1 MIFLQQKNYF
11 KEHFYEKD
19 NSTLS
24 LSLASS
30 LLNAEDNGFFVSA
43 GYQIGE
49 AVQMVKNTG
58 ELKNLNEKY
67 EQLSQYLN
75 QVASLRQSIQNANN
89 IELVNSSLNYLKS
102 FTNNNYNSTTQ
113 SPIFNAVQ
121 AVITSVLGF
130 WSLYAGNY
138 FTFFVGNKNT
148 QQPSVQGN
156 PPFKTIIDNC
166 SGIENCAMDQT
177 TYDEMKKLAESLQAA
192 QQNATTKGNNLCALS
207 GCAATDSASNSSNT
221 PSSTVSSALE
231 TAQKLMDLIAN
242 TKTAMMWKN
251 IVISGVSNESG
262 AINSTGYP
270 TQYAV
275 FNNIKAMIPILQ
287 QAVTLSQNNHTL
299 SASLQAQATGSQTNP
314 KFAKDIYAFAQDQKQ
329 IISYASSIFNLFNSI
344 PKDQYRYLE
353 KAYLKIPNAGSTPTN
368 PYRQEVNLNQEIQTI
383 QNNVSYYGN
392 RVDAALSVAKDVYN
406 LKSNQ
411 TEIVTTYN
419 DAKTLSE
426 EISKLPHNQVN
437 TKDIVTL
444 PYDKNAPAAGQYN
457 YQINPE
463 QQSNLNQALAA
474 MSNNPFK
481 KVGMISSQNNNGA
494 LNGLGVQVG
503 YKQFFGKKKAFG
515 LRYYGFFDYNHG
527 YIKSSF
533 FNSSSDIW
541 TYGGGSDLLYN
552 FLNDKATKKN
562 NKLSVGLFGGIQL
575 AGTTWLNS
583 QYVNLTAFNNPYSA
597 KVNTSNFQFLFNL
610 GLRMNLA
617 TAKKKDSEHSAQ
629 HGMELGVKIPTI
641 NTNYYSFLGTQ
652 LQYRR
657 LYSVYLNYV
666 FAY

>member
-1 MIFLQQKNYF
+1 MKKTIL
-11 KEHFYEKD
+11 
-19 NSTLS
+19 LS

-30 LLNAEDNGFFVSA
+30 LLRAEDNGFFVSA

-49 AVQMVKNTG
+49 AVQTVKNTG
-58 ELKNLNEKY
+58 ELKNLNDKY
-67 EQLSQYLN
+67 EQLNQYLN
-75 QVASLRQSIQNANN
+75 QVASLKQSIQNANN
-89 IELVNSSLNYLKS
+89 ISLVNSSLNDLKS
-102 FTNNNYNSTTQ
+102 FTENNYNSTTQ

-138 FTFFVGNKNT
+138 LTFFVGNKNT
-148 QQPSVQGN
+148 QANVQGN
-156 PPFKTIIDNC
+156 PPFGTVIKNC
-166 SGIENCAMDQT
+166 SGLENCAMDQT
-177 TYDEMKKLAESLQAA
+177 TYDKMKDLAEKLQAA
-192 QQNATTKGNNLCALS
+192 QTNSATKANNLCALS
-207 GCAATDSASNSSNT
+207 GCATTQGQNPN
-221 PSSTVSSALE
+221 STVSNALNL
-231 TAQKLMDLIAN
+231 AQQLMDLIAS
-242 TKTAMMWKN
+242 TKTAMMWNN
-251 IVISGVSNESG
+251 IVISGVSNVSG
-262 AINSTGYP
+262 AIKSTGYP

-287 QAVTLSQNNHTL
+287 QAVTLSQSNNSL
-299 SASLQAQATGSQTNP
+299 SSKLQAQATGSQTNP
-314 KFAKDIYAFAQDQKQ
+314 EFAKDIYNLAQNQKQ
-329 IISYASSIFNLFNSI
+329 VISYAKDIFNLFNSI
-344 PKDQYRYLE
+344 PKDQYKYLE
-353 KAYLKIPNAGSTPTN
+353 KAYLKIPNLGQTPTN
-368 PYRQEVNLNQEIQTI
+368 PYRQEVNLNKEIQTI

-392 RVDAALSVAKDVYN
+392 RLDSALSVAKDVYN

-411 TEIVTTYN
+411 TQIVAAYN
-419 DAKTLSE
+419 GAKNLSQE
-426 EISKLPHNQVN
+426 LSQLPYNQVN

-457 YQINPE
+457 YQINQE
-463 QQSNLNQALAA
+463 QASNLSQALAA

-481 KVGMISSQNNNGA
+481 KVGMISSQSNNGA

-503 YKQFFGKKKAFG
+503 YKQFFGESKRWG

-541 TYGGGSDLLYN
+541 TYGGGSDLLVN
-552 FLNDKATKKN
+552 FINDSVTRKN

-583 QYVNLTAFNNPYSA
+583 QYVNLTALNNPYSA

-610 GLRMNLA
+610 GLRTNLA
-617 TAKKKDSEHSAQ
+617 TAKKEDSEHSAQ
-629 HGMELGVKIPTI
+629 HGIELGIKIPTI
-641 NTNYYSFLGTQ
+641 NTNYYSFLGAK
-652 LQYRR
+652 LEYRR

>member
-1 MIFLQQKNYF
+1 M
-11 KEHFYEKD
+11 
-19 NSTLS
+19 
-24 LSLASS
+24 
-30 LLNAEDNGFFVSA
+30 SA

-58 ELKNLNEKY
+58 ELKNLNDKY
-67 EQLSQYLN
+67 EQLNQYLN
-75 QVASLRQSIQNANN
+75 QVASLKQSIQNANN

-138 FTFFVGNKNT
+138 LTFFVGNKDT
-148 QQPSVQGN
+148 KQAASVQGN
-156 PPFKTIIDNC
+156 PPFKTVTENC
-166 SGIENCAMDQT
+166 SGIENCAMEQT
-177 TYDEMKKLAESLQAA
+177 TYDKMKSLAESLQAA
-192 QQNATTKGNNLCALS
+192 QQNSTTKANNLCALS
-207 GCAATDSASNSSNT
+207 GCATTQGQT
-221 PSSTVSSALE
+221 PSSTVSNALNL
-231 TAQKLMDLIAN
+231 AQQLMDLIAN
-242 TKTAMMWKN
+242 TRTAMMWKN
-251 IVISGVSNESG
+251 IVISGVSNVSG
-262 AINSTGYP
+262 AITSTNYP
-270 TQYAV
+270 THYAV

-287 QAVTLSQNNHTL
+287 QAVTLSQSNHTL
-299 SASLQAQATGSQTNP
+299 SSHLQAQATGTQTNP
-314 KFAKDIYAFAQDQKQ
+314 NFAKDIYNLAQNQKQ
-329 IISYASSIFNLFNSI
+329 IISYAQNIFNLFNSI
-344 PKDQYRYLE
+344 PADQYKYLE
-353 KAYLKIPNAGSTPTN
+353 KAYLKIPNAGQTPTN
-368 PYRQEVNLNQEIQTI
+368 PYRQVVNLNQEIQTI
-383 QNNVSYYGN
+383 KNNVSYYGN
-392 RVDAALSVAKDVYN
+392 RLDSALSVAKDVYN

-411 TEIVTTYN
+411 TEIVATYSN
-419 DAKTLSE
+419 AKNLSQ
-426 EISKLPHNQVN
+426 EISQLPYNQVN

-444 PYDKNAPAAGQYN
+444 AYDKNAPAAGQYN
-457 YQINPE
+457 YQINQE
-463 QQSNLNQALAA
+463 QASNLSQALAA

-481 KVGMISSQNNNGA
+481 NIGMISSQNNNGA

-503 YKQFFGKKKAFG
+503 YKQFFGESKRWG

-541 TYGGGSDLLYN
+541 TYGGGSDLLVN
-552 FLNDKATKKN
+552 FINDSVTRKN

-583 QYVNLTAFNNPYSA
+583 QYVNLTALNNPYSA
-597 KVNTSNFQFLFNL
+597 KVNASNFQFLFNL
-610 GLRMNLA
+610 GLRTNLA
-617 TAKKKDSEHSAQ
+617 TAKKEDSEHSAQ
-629 HGMELGVKIPTI
+629 HGIELGIKIPTI
-641 NTNYYSFLGTQ
+641 NTNYYSFLGAQ

>member
-1 MIFLQQKNYF
+1 MKKRFLL
-11 KEHFYEKD
+11 
-19 NSTLS
+19 SLS
-24 LSLASS
+24 LSLAVSS
-30 LLNAEDNGFFVSA
+30 LHAEDNGFFVGV

-58 ELKNLNEKY
+58 ELKNLNDKY

-75 QVASLRQSIQNANN
+75 QVASLKQSIQNANN
-89 IELVNSSLNYLKS
+89 IELVNSSLNDLKS

-138 FTFFVGNKNT
+138 LTFFVGNKDSKR
-148 QQPSVQGN
+148 PASVQGN
-156 PPFKTIIDNC
+156 PPFQTIINNC
-166 SGIENCAMDQT
+166 SGIENCVMNQT
-177 TYDEMKKLAESLQAA
+177 TYGEMKKLAESLQAA

-207 GCAATDSASNSSNT
+207 GCATTEGSNSPN
-221 PSSTVSSALE
+221 STVSSALE
-231 TAQKLMDLIAN
+231 AAQKLMDLIAS

-251 IVISGVSNESG
+251 IVINGVSNASG
-262 AINSTGYP
+262 AITSTNYP

-287 QAVTLSQNNHTL
+287 QAVTLSQSNHTL
-299 SASLQAQATGSQTNP
+299 STQLQAQATGTQTNP
-314 KFAKDIYAFAQDQKQ
+314 NFAKDIYTFAQNQKQ
-329 IISYASSIFNLFNSI
+329 VISYAQDIFNLFSSI
-344 PKDQYRYLE
+344 PAEQYKYLE

-383 QNNVSYYGN
+383 KNNVSYYGN

-406 LKSNQ
+406 LKSNEA
-411 TEIVTTYN
+411 EIVSAYSN
-419 DAKTLSE
+419 AKNLSQ
-426 EISKLPHNQVN
+426 EISQFPHNKVN

-463 QQSNLNQALAA
+463 QQSQLNQALAA

-494 LNGLGVQVG
+494 MNGLGVQVG
-503 YKQFFGKKKAFG
+503 YKQFFGESKRWG

-541 TYGGGSDLLYN
+541 TYGGGSDLLFN
-552 FLNDKATKKN
+552 FLNDKATKNN

-629 HGMELGVKIPTI
+629 HGVELGVKIPTI
-641 NTNYYSFLGTQ
+641 NTNYYSFLGTK
-652 LQYRR
+652 LEYRR

>member
-1 MIFLQQKNYF
+1 MKKRFLL
-11 KEHFYEKD
+11 
-19 NSTLS
+19 SLS
-24 LSLASS
+24 LSLAASS
-30 LLNAEDNGFFVSA
+30 LHAEDNGFFVGA

-58 ELKNLNEKY
+58 ELKNLNDKY

-75 QVASLRQSIQNANN
+75 QVASLKQSIQNANN
-89 IELVNSSLNYLKS
+89 IELVNSSLNDLKS

-138 FTFFVGNKNT
+138 LTFFVGSGNRASN
-148 QQPSVQGN
+148 VQGN
-156 PPFKTIIDNC
+156 PPFQTIRENC
-166 SGIENCAMDQT
+166 SGIENCAMNET
-177 TYDEMKKLAESLQAA
+177 TYNEMKKLAESLQAA

-207 GCAATDSASNSSNT
+207 GCAATQGQT
-221 PSSTVSSALE
+221 PNSTVSSALE

-251 IVISGVSNESG
+251 IVISGVSNAPG
-262 AINSTGYP
+262 AITSTNYP

-287 QAVTLSQNNHTL
+287 QAVTLSQSNHTL

-314 KFAKDIYAFAQDQKQ
+314 EFAKDIYNLALNQKQ
-329 IISYASSIFNLFNSI
+329 VISYAKDIFNLFDSI

-353 KAYLKIPNAGSTPTN
+353 KAYLKIANAGSTPTN
-368 PYRQEVNLNQEIQTI
+368 PYRQEVNLNQEVQTI
-383 QNNVSYYGN
+383 KNNVSYYGN
-392 RVDAALSVAKDVYN
+392 RIDSALSVARDVYN

-411 TEIVTTYN
+411 AEIVSTYSN
-419 DAKTLSE
+419 AKNLSE
-426 EISKLPHNQVN
+426 EISKLPYNQVN
-437 TKDIVTL
+437 TKDIITL

-463 QQSNLNQALAA
+463 QQSNLSQALAA

-481 KVGMISSQNNNGA
+481 NIGMISSQNNNGA

-503 YKQFFGKKKAFG
+503 YKQFFGESKRWG

-541 TYGGGSDLLYN
+541 TYGGGSDLLVN
-552 FLNDKATKKN
+552 IINDSITRKN

-610 GLRMNLA
+610 GLRTNLA
-617 TAKKKDSEHSAQ
+617 TARKKDSEHSAQ
-629 HGMELGVKIPTI
+629 HGLELGIKIPTI
-641 NTNYYSFLGTQ
+641 NTNYYSFLGAK
-652 LQYRR
+652 LEYRR

>member
-1 MIFLQQKNYF
+1 MKKRFL
-11 KEHFYEKD
+11 
-19 NSTLS
+19 LS
-24 LSLASS
+24 LSVAAS
-30 LLNAEDNGFFVSA
+30 LLCAEDNGFFMSA

-49 AVQMVKNTG
+49 AVQTVKNTG
-58 ELKNLNEKY
+58 ELKNLNDKY
-67 EQLSQYLN
+67 EQLNQYLN
-75 QVASLRQSIQNANN
+75 QVASLKQSIQNANN
-89 IELVNSSLNYLKS
+89 ISLVNSSLNDLKS
-102 FTNNNYNSTTQ
+102 FTENNYNSTTQ

-138 FTFFVGNKNT
+138 FTFFVGNKDTRKRAN
-148 QQPSVQGN
+148 VQGN
-156 PPFKTIIDNC
+156 PPFQTVIKNC

-177 TYDEMKKLAESLQAA
+177 TYDTMKKLAEDLQAA
-192 QQNATTKGNNLCALS
+192 QQNSTTKANNLCALS
-207 GCAATDSASNSSNT
+207 GCATTNGQ
-221 PSSTVSSALE
+221 PSSTVSNALNL
-231 TAQKLMDLIAN
+231 AQQLMDLIAN

-251 IVISGVSNESG
+251 IVISGVSNV
-262 AINSTGYP
+262 TGGITTTNHP
-270 TQYAV
+270 THYAV

-287 QAVTLSQNNHTL
+287 QAVTLSQSNNTL
-299 SASLQAQATGSQTNP
+299 SSKLQAQATGSQTNP
-314 KFAKDIYAFAQDQKQ
+314 EFAKDIYNLALNQKQ
-329 IISYASSIFNLFNSI
+329 VISYAKDIFNLFNSI
-344 PKDQYRYLE
+344 PKEQYKYLE
-353 KAYLKIPNAGSTPTN
+353 KAYLKIPNLGQTPTN
-368 PYRQEVNLNQEIQTI
+368 PYRQEVNLNKEIQTI

-392 RVDAALSVAKDVYN
+392 RLDSALSVAKDVYN

-411 TEIVTTYN
+411 TQIVAAYN
-419 DAKTLSE
+419 GAKNLSQE
-426 EISKLPHNQVN
+426 LSQLPYNQVN

-457 YQINPE
+457 YQINQE
-463 QQSNLNQALAA
+463 QASNLSQALAA

-481 KVGMISSQNNNGA
+481 KIGMISSQSNNGA

-503 YKQFFGKKKAFG
+503 YKQFFGESKRWG

-541 TYGGGSDLLYN
+541 TYGGGSDLLVN
-552 FLNDKATKKN
+552 FINDSVTRKN

-583 QYVNLTAFNNPYSA
+583 QYVNLTALNNPYSA

-610 GLRMNLA
+610 GLRTNLA
-617 TAKKKDSEHSAQ
+617 TAKKEDSEHSAQ
-629 HGMELGVKIPTI
+629 HGIELGIKIPTI
-641 NTNYYSFLGTQ
+641 NTNYYSFLGAK
-652 LQYRR
+652 LEYRR

>member
-1 MIFLQQKNYF
+1 
-11 KEHFYEKD
+11 
-19 NSTLS
+19 
-24 LSLASS
+24 
-30 LLNAEDNGFFVSA
+30 
-43 GYQIGE
+43 
-49 AVQMVKNTG
+49 MVKNTG

-67 EQLSQYLN
+67 EQLNQYLN
-75 QVASLRQSIQNANN
+75 QVASLKQSIQNANN

-138 FTFFVGNKNT
+138 FTFFVGNKDT
-148 QQPSVQGN
+148 KQPADVYGN
-156 PPFKTIIDNC
+156 PPFKTVIENC
-166 SGIENCAMDQT
+166 SGIENCAMNET
-177 TYDEMKKLAESLQAA
+177 TYNEMKKLAESLQAA
-192 QQNATTKGNNLCALS
+192 QTNSATKANNLCTLS
-207 GCAATDSASNSSNT
+207 GCATTNSASNSSNT
-221 PSSTVSSALE
+221 PNSTVSSALE
-231 TAQKLMDLIAN
+231 TAQKLMDLIAE

-251 IVISGVSNESG
+251 IVISGVSNASG

-287 QAVTLSQNNHTL
+287 QAVTLSQSNHTL

-314 KFAKDIYAFAQDQKQ
+314 KFAKDIYAFAQNQKQ
-329 IISYASSIFNLFNSI
+329 VISYAQDIFNLFDSI

-353 KAYLKIPNAGSTPTN
+353 KAYLKIANAGSTPTN
-368 PYRQEVNLNQEIQTI
+368 PYRQEVNLNKEVQTI

-481 KVGMISSQNNNGA
+481 NIGMISSQNNNGA
-494 LNGLGVQVG
+494 MNGLGVQVG

-515 LRYYGFFDYNHG
+515 LRYYGFFDYNHA

-533 FNSSSDIW
+533 FNSSSDVW

-583 QYVNLTAFNNPYSA
+583 QYMNLTAFNNPYSA
-597 KVNTSNFQFLFNL
+597 KVNASNFQFLFNL
-610 GLRMNLA
+610 GLRTNLA
-617 TAKKKDSEHSAQ
+617 MKKKKDSEHSAQ

>member
-1 MIFLQQKNYF
+1 MKKRFL
-11 KEHFYEKD
+11 
-19 NSTLS
+19 LS
-24 LSLASS
+24 LSLAVSS
-30 LLNAEDNGFFVSA
+30 LHAEDNGFFVSA

-58 ELKNLNEKY
+58 ELKNLNDKY
-67 EQLSQYLN
+67 EQLNQYLN
-75 QVASLRQSIQNANN
+75 QVASLKQSIQNANN
-89 IELVNSSLNYLKS
+89 ISLVNSSLNDLKS
-102 FTNNNYNSTTQ
+102 FTENNYNSTTQ

-148 QQPSVQGN
+148 EQAANVNGN
-156 PPFKTIIDNC
+156 PPFSTITKNC
-166 SGIENCAMDQT
+166 TGIENCAMEQT
-177 TYDEMKKLAESLQAA
+177 TYEKMKKLAEGLQAA
-192 QQNATTKGNNLCALS
+192 QTNSATKANNLCALS
-207 GCAATDSASNSSNT
+207 GCATTQGQT
-221 PSSTVSSALE
+221 PSSTVSNALNL
-231 TAQKLMDLIAN
+231 AQQLMDLIAS
-242 TKTAMMWKN
+242 TKTAMMWNN
-251 IVISGVSNESG
+251 IVISGVSNVTG
-262 AINSTGYP
+262 GGITSTGYP

-287 QAVTLSQNNHTL
+287 QAVTLSQSNNSL
-299 SASLQAQATGSQTNP
+299 SSKLQAQATGSQTNP
-314 KFAKDIYAFAQDQKQ
+314 EFAKDIYNLALNQKQ
-329 IISYASSIFNLFNSI
+329 VISYAKDIFNLFNSI
-344 PKDQYRYLE
+344 PADQYKYLE
-353 KAYLKIPNAGSTPTN
+353 KAYLKIPNLGQTPTN
-368 PYRQEVNLNQEIQTI
+368 PYRQVVNLNKEVQTI
-383 QNNVSYYGN
+383 QSNVSYYGN
-392 RVDAALSVAKDVYN
+392 RLDSALSVAKDVYN

-411 TEIVTTYN
+411 KEIVVAYSG
-419 DAKTLSE
+419 AKNLSQ
-426 EISKLPHNQVN
+426 EISQLPYNQVN

-444 PYDKNAPAAGQYN
+444 SYDKSAPAAGQYN
-457 YQINPE
+457 YQINQE
-463 QQSNLNQALAA
+463 QASNLSQALAA

-481 KVGMISSQNNNGA
+481 NIGMISSQNNNGA

-503 YKQFFGKKKAFG
+503 YKQFFGESKRWG

-541 TYGGGSDLLYN
+541 TYGGGSDLLVN
-552 FLNDKATKKN
+552 FINDSVTRKN

-583 QYVNLTAFNNPYSA
+583 QYVNLTALNNPYSA

-610 GLRMNLA
+610 GLRTNLA
-617 TAKKKDSEHSAQ
+617 TAKKEDSEHSAQ
-629 HGMELGVKIPTI
+629 HGIELGIKIPTI
-641 NTNYYSFLGTQ
+641 NTNYYSFLGAK
-652 LQYRR
+652 LEYRR

>member
-1 MIFLQQKNYF
+1 MKKRFLLL
-11 KEHFYEKD
+11 
-19 NSTLS
+19 NSLV
-24 LSLASS
+24 AS
-30 LLNAEDNGFFVSA
+30 LLCAEDNGFFVSA

-58 ELKNLNEKY
+58 ELKNLNDKY
-67 EQLSQYLN
+67 EQLNQYLN
-75 QVASLRQSIQNANN
+75 QVASLKQSIQNANN
-89 IELVNSSLNYLKS
+89 IELVNSSLNDLKS

-138 FTFFVGNKNT
+138 LTFFVVNKDTRQSAN
-148 QQPSVQGN
+148 VQGN
-156 PPFKTIIDNC
+156 PPFSTIIKNC

-177 TYDEMKKLAESLQAA
+177 TYDKMKELAEKLQAA
-192 QQNATTKGNNLCALS
+192 QQNSATKANNLCALS
-207 GCAATDSASNSSNT
+207 GCATTQGQT
-221 PSSTVSSALE
+221 PSSTVSNALNL
-231 TAQKLMDLIAN
+231 AQQLMDLIAN
-242 TKTAMMWKN
+242 TKTAMMWDN
-251 IVISGVSNESG
+251 IVIAGVSKISG
-262 AINSTGYP
+262 AIKSTGYP

-287 QAVTLSQNNHTL
+287 QAVTLSQSNNTL

-314 KFAKDIYAFAQDQKQ
+314 NFAKDIYNLALNQKQ
-329 IISYASSIFNLFNSI
+329 VISYAQDIFNLFNSI
-344 PKDQYRYLE
+344 PAEQYKYLE
-353 KAYLKIPNAGSTPTN
+353 KAYLKIPNAGQTPTN
-368 PYRQEVNLNQEIQTI
+368 PYRQVVNLNKEVQTI

-392 RVDAALSVAKDVYN
+392 RLDSALSVARDVYN

-411 TEIVTTYN
+411 AQIVAAYSG
-419 DAKTLSE
+419 AKNLSE
-426 EISKLPHNQVN
+426 EISQLPYNQVN

-444 PYDKNAPAAGQYN
+444 SYDKNAPAAGQYN
-457 YQINPE
+457 YQINQE
-463 QQSNLNQALAA
+463 QASNLSQALAA

-481 KVGMISSQNNNGA
+481 KIGMISSQNNNGA

-503 YKQFFGKKKAFG
+503 YKQFFGGSKRWG

-541 TYGGGSDLLYN
+541 TYGGGSDLLVN
-552 FLNDKATKKN
+552 FINDSVTRKN

-583 QYVNLTAFNNPYSA
+583 QYVNLTALNNPYSA

-610 GLRMNLA
+610 GLRTNLA
-617 TAKKKDSEHSAQ
+617 TAKKEDSEHSAQ
-629 HGMELGVKIPTI
+629 HGIELGIKIPTI
-641 NTNYYSFLGTQ
+641 NTNYYSFLGAK
-652 LQYRR
+652 LEYRR

>member
-1 MIFLQQKNYF
+1 MKKRFL
-11 KEHFYEKD
+11 
-19 NSTLS
+19 LS
-24 LSLASS
+24 LSLAAS
-30 LLNAEDNGFFVSA
+30 LLYAEDNGFFVGT

-75 QVASLRQSIQNANN
+75 QVASLKQSIQNANN

-138 FTFFVGNKNT
+138 FTFFVGSGNKPAN
-148 QQPSVQGN
+148 VQGN
-156 PPFKTIIDNC
+156 PPFNTIVKNC
-166 SGIENCAMDQT
+166 TGIENCAMNQT
-177 TYDEMKKLAESLQAA
+177 TYDQMKKLAEDLQAA
-192 QQNATTKGNNLCALS
+192 QTNSATKGNNLCALS
-207 GCAATDSASNSSNT
+207 GCATTEGQNPPN
-221 PSSTVSSALE
+221 STVSSALE

-251 IVISGVSNESG
+251 IVINGVSNASG
-262 AINSTGYP
+262 AITSTNYP

-287 QAVTLSQNNHTL
+287 QAVTLSQSNHTL
-299 SASLQAQATGSQTNP
+299 SSNLQAQATGSQTNP
-314 KFAKDIYAFAQDQKQ
+314 KFAKDIYNFAQNQKQ
-329 IISYASSIFNLFNSI
+329 IISYAQDIFNLFDSI

-353 KAYLKIPNAGSTPTN
+353 KAYLKIANAGSTPTN

-383 QNNVSYYGN
+383 KNNVSYYGN
-392 RVDAALSVAKDVYN
+392 RVDAALSVARDVYN

-411 TEIVTTYN
+411 TQIVTAYN
-419 DAKTLSE
+419 DAKNLSE
-426 EISKLPHNQVN
+426 EISKLPNNQVN

-444 PYDKNAPAAGQYN
+444 SYDKNAPAAGQYN
-457 YQINPE
+457 YQINQE
-463 QQSNLNQALAA
+463 QASNLNQALAA

-481 KVGMISSQNNNGA
+481 NIGMISSQNNNGA

-503 YKQFFGKKKAFG
+503 YKQFFGESKRWG

-541 TYGGGSDLLYN
+541 TYGGGSDLLVN
-552 FLNDKATKKN
+552 IINDSITRKN

-583 QYVNLTAFNNPYSA
+583 QYVNLTALNNPYSA
-597 KVNTSNFQFLFNL
+597 KVNASNFQFLFNL
-610 GLRMNLA
+610 GLRTNLA
-617 TAKKKDSEHSAQ
+617 MKKKEDSEHSAQ
-629 HGMELGVKIPTI
+629 HGMELGIKIPTI

>member
-1 MIFLQQKNYF
+1 MKKRFLL
-11 KEHFYEKD
+11 
-19 NSTLS
+19 SLS
-24 LSLASS
+24 LSLAVPS
-30 LLNAEDNGFFVSA
+30 LHAEDNGFFVSA

-58 ELKNLNEKY
+58 ELKNLNDKY

-75 QVASLRQSIQNANN
+75 QVASLKQSIQNANN
-89 IELVNSSLNYLKS
+89 IELVNSSLNDLKS

-138 FTFFVGNKNT
+138 FTFFVGNGNHAA
-148 QQPSVQGN
+148 SVQGN
-156 PPFKTIIDNC
+156 PPFRTIIKSC
-166 SGIENCAMDQT
+166 SGIENCAMNET
-177 TYDEMKKLAESLQAA
+177 TYNEMKKLAESLQAA

-207 GCAATDSASNSSNT
+207 GCATTNSTSNSSNT
-221 PSSTVSSALE
+221 PNSTVSSALE

-242 TKTAMMWKN
+242 TKTAMMWEN
-251 IVISGVSNESG
+251 IVISGVSNTSG
-262 AINSTGYP
+262 AIKSTGYP

-287 QAVTLSQNNHTL
+287 QAVTLSQSNHTL
-299 SASLQAQATGSQTNP
+299 STQLQAQATGTQTNP
-314 KFAKDIYAFAQDQKQ
+314 NFAKDIYAFAQNQKQ
-329 IISYASSIFNLFNSI
+329 IISYAQDIFNLFSSI
-344 PKDQYRYLE
+344 PKDQYNYLE
-353 KAYLKIPNAGSTPTN
+353 KAYLKIPNAGQTPTN

-392 RVDAALSVAKDVYN
+392 RIDSALSVTRDVYN
-406 LKSNQ
+406 LKSNEA
-411 TEIVTTYN
+411 EIVTAYSSAN
-419 DAKTLSE
+419 NLSQ
-426 EISKLPHNQVN
+426 EISKLPYNQVN
-437 TKDIVTL
+437 TKDIITL

-463 QQSNLNQALAA
+463 QQSNLSQALAA

-503 YKQFFGKKKAFG
+503 YKQFFGESKRWG

-533 FNSSSDIW
+533 FNSSSDVW
-541 TYGGGSDLLYN
+541 TYGGGSDLLVN
-552 FLNDKATKKN
+552 FINDSITRKN

-583 QYVNLTAFNNPYSA
+583 QYMNLTAFNNPYSA

-610 GLRMNLA
+610 GLRTNLA
-617 TAKKKDSEHSAQ
+617 TAKKKDSERSAQ
-629 HGMELGVKIPTI
+629 HGVELGIKIPTI
-641 NTNYYSFLGTQ
+641 NTNYYSFLGTK
-652 LQYRR
+652 LEYRR

>member
-1 MIFLQQKNYF
+1 MKKRFL
-11 KEHFYEKD
+11 
-19 NSTLS
+19 LS
-24 LSLASS
+24 LSLAAS
-30 LLNAEDNGFFVSA
+30 LLYAEDNGFFVSV

-67 EQLSQYLN
+67 EQLNQYLN

-148 QQPSVQGN
+148 QQPANVAGN
-156 PPFKTIIDNC
+156 PPFSTIINNC
-166 SGIENCAMDQT
+166 SGIENCAMNQT

-192 QQNATTKGNNLCALS
+192 QTNSTTKANNLCALS
-207 GCAATDSASNSSNT
+207 GCATTDSASNSSN
-221 PSSTVSSALE
+221 PPNSTVSNALNL
-231 TAQKLMDLIAN
+231 AQQLMDLIAN

-251 IVISGVSNESG
+251 IVISGVSNEPG
-262 AINSTGYP
+262 AITSTNYP

-287 QAVTLSQNNHTL
+287 QAVTLSQSNHTL
-299 SASLQAQATGSQTNP
+299 STQLQAQATGTQTNP
-314 KFAKDIYAFAQDQKQ
+314 KFAKDIYNFAQNQKQ
-329 IISYASSIFNLFNSI
+329 IISYAKDIFNLFDSI

-353 KAYLKIPNAGSTPTN
+353 KAYLKIANAGSTPTN
-368 PYRQEVNLNQEIQTI
+368 PYMAVVNLNKEVQTI

-437 TKDIVTL
+437 TKNIVTL

-533 FNSSSDIW
+533 FNSSSDVW
-541 TYGGGSDLLYN
+541 TYGGGSDLLFN

-652 LQYRR
+652 LKYRR

>member
-1 MIFLQQKNYF
+1 MKKTIL
-11 KEHFYEKD
+11 
-19 NSTLS
+19 LS

-30 LLNAEDNGFFVSA
+30 LLHAEDNGFFVSA

-58 ELKNLNEKY
+58 ELKNLNDKY

-89 IELVNSSLNYLKS
+89 IELVNSSLNDLKS

-138 FTFFVGNKNT
+138 LTFFVGNKDT
-148 QQPSVQGN
+148 EQPANVQGN
-156 PPFKTIIDNC
+156 PPFKTIIQNC

-177 TYDEMKKLAESLQAA
+177 TYDEMKKLAENLQAA
-192 QQNATTKGNNLCALS
+192 QQNSTTKANNLCALS
-207 GCAATDSASNSSNT
+207 GCATTQGQNPN
-221 PSSTVSSALE
+221 STVSNALE

-242 TKTAMMWKN
+242 TRTAMMWKN
-251 IVISGVSNESG
+251 IVISGVSNEPG
-262 AINSTGYP
+262 AITSTNYP
-270 TQYAV
+270 THYAV

-287 QAVTLSQNNHTL
+287 QAVTLSQSNNTL
-299 SASLQAQATGSQTNP
+299 AGNLQAQATGSQTNP
-314 KFAKDIYAFAQDQKQ
+314 EFAKDIYNLALNQKQ
-329 IISYASSIFNLFNSI
+329 VISYAQDIFNLFNSI
-344 PKDQYRYLE
+344 PAEQYKYLE
-353 KAYLKIPNAGSTPTN
+353 KAYLKIPNAGQTPTN
-368 PYRQEVNLNQEIQTI
+368 PYRQVVNLNQEVQTI
-383 QNNVSYYGN
+383 KNNVSYYGN
-392 RVDAALSVAKDVYN
+392 RIDSALSVARDVYN

-411 TEIVTTYN
+411 ASIVAAYSN
-419 DAKTLSE
+419 ANSLSQ
-426 EISKLPHNQVN
+426 EISKLPYNQVN

-444 PYDKNAPAAGQYN
+444 SHDQNAPAAGQYN

-463 QQSNLNQALAA
+463 QASNLNQALAA

-481 KVGMISSQNNNGA
+481 KVGMIASQNNNGA

-503 YKQFFGKKKAFG
+503 YKQFFGESKRWG

-541 TYGGGSDLLYN
+541 TYGGGSDLLVN
-552 FLNDKATKKN
+552 IINDSITRKN

-610 GLRMNLA
+610 GLRTNLA
-617 TAKKKDSEHSAQ
+617 TARKKDSEHSAQ
-629 HGMELGVKIPTI
+629 HGIELGIKIPTI
-641 NTNYYSFLGTQ
+641 NTNYYSFLGTK
-652 LQYRR
+652 LEYRR

>member
-1 MIFLQQKNYF
+1 MIFLQQEHYF

-24 LSLASS
+24 LSSS
-30 LLNAEDNGFFVSA
+30 LLHAEDNGFFVSA

-67 EQLSQYLN
+67 EQLNQYLN
-75 QVASLRQSIQNANN
+75 QVASLKQSIQNANN

-138 FTFFVGNKNT
+138 FTFFVGNKGTKAN
-148 QQPSVQGN
+148 VYGN
-156 PPFKTIIDNC
+156 PPFRTIIENC
-166 SGIENCAMDQT
+166 SGIENCAMNET
-177 TYDEMKKLAESLQAA
+177 TYNEMKKLAENLQAA
-192 QQNATTKGNNLCALS
+192 QTNSATKANNLCALS
-207 GCAATDSASNSSNT
+207 GCATTEGSNPPN
-221 PSSTVSSALE
+221 STVSNALNL
-231 TAQKLMDLIAN
+231 AQKLMDLIAN

-251 IVISGVSNESG
+251 IVISGVSNVSG

-287 QAVTLSQNNHTL
+287 QAVTLSQSNHTL

-314 KFAKDIYAFAQDQKQ
+314 KFAKDIYNFAQNQKQ
-329 IISYASSIFNLFNSI
+329 VISYAQDIFNLFDSI

-353 KAYLKIPNAGSTPTN
+353 KAYLKIVNAGSTPTN
-368 PYRQEVNLNQEIQTI
+368 PYRQEVNLNQEVQTI
-383 QNNVSYYGN
+383 KNNVSYYGN

-444 PYDKNAPAAGQYN
+444 SHDKNAPAAGQYN

-463 QQSNLNQALAA
+463 QQSQLNQALAA

-494 LNGLGVQVG
+494 MNGLGVQVG
-503 YKQFFGKKKAFG
+503 YKQFFGESKRWG

-541 TYGGGSDLLYN
+541 TYGGGSDLLVN
-552 FLNDKATKKN
+552 IINDSITRKN

-610 GLRMNLA
+610 GLRTNLA

-629 HGMELGVKIPTI
+629 HGIELGIKIPTI
-641 NTNYYSFLGTQ
+641 NTNYYSFLGTK
-652 LQYRR
+652 LEYRR

>member
-1 MIFLQQKNYF
+1 MKKRFL
-11 KEHFYEKD
+11 
-19 NSTLS
+19 LS
-24 LSLASS
+24 LSLAAS
-30 LLNAEDNGFFVSA
+30 LLYAEDNGFFVSA

-67 EQLSQYLN
+67 EQLNQYLN
-75 QVASLRQSIQNANN
+75 QVASLKQSIQNANN

-138 FTFFVGNKNT
+138 FTFLVGSGGKIAD
-148 QQPSVQGN
+148 VYGN
-156 PPFKTIIDNC
+156 PPPSTIISNC
-166 SGIENCAMDQT
+166 SSKEVGNLYCGMDTT
-177 TYDEMKKLAESLQAA
+177 TYDKMKKLAEDLQAA
-192 QQNATTKGNNLCALS
+192 QTNSTTKANNLCALS
-207 GCAATDSASNSSNT
+207 GCTTTDSTSNP
-221 PSSTVSSALE
+221 PSSTVNNALNL
-231 TAQKLMDLIAN
+231 AQQLMDLIAS
-242 TKTAMMWKN
+242 TKTGMVWKN
-251 IVISGVSNESG
+251 IVISGVSNEPG
-262 AINSTGYP
+262 AITSTGYP

-287 QAVTLSQNNHTL
+287 QAVTLSQSNHTL

-314 KFAKDIYAFAQDQKQ
+314 KFAKDIYAFAQNQKQ
-329 IISYASSIFNLFNSI
+329 VISYAQDIFNLFDSI

-353 KAYLKIPNAGSTPTN
+353 KAYLKIANAGSTPTN
-368 PYRQEVNLNQEIQTI
+368 PYMAVVNLNQEIQTI

-463 QQSNLNQALAA
+463 QQSQLNQALAA

-494 LNGLGVQVG
+494 MNGLGVQVG
-503 YKQFFGKKKAFG
+503 YKQFFGEKKRWG

-533 FNSSSDIW
+533 FNSSSDVW

-610 GLRMNLA
+610 GLRTNLA
-617 TAKKKDSEHSAQ
+617 TARKKDSEHSAQ
-629 HGMELGVKIPTI
+629 HGMELGIKIPTI
-641 NTNYYSFLGTQ
+641 NTNYYSFLGTK
-652 LQYRR
+652 LEYRR

>member
-1 MIFLQQKNYF
+1 MKKRFL
-11 KEHFYEKD
+11 
-19 NSTLS
+19 LS
-24 LSLASS
+24 LSLAAS
-30 LLNAEDNGFFVSA
+30 LLCAEDNGFFVGA

-58 ELKNLNEKY
+58 ELKNLNDKY
-67 EQLSQYLN
+67 EQLNQYLN
-75 QVASLRQSIQNANN
+75 QVASLKQSIQNANN
-89 IELVNSSLNYLKS
+89 IELVNSSLNDLKS

-138 FTFFVGNKNT
+138 LTFFVGNGNKPADVN
-148 QQPSVQGN
+148 GN
-156 PPFKTIIDNC
+156 PPFKTVINNC
-166 SGIENCAMDQT
+166 SGLENCAMDQT
-177 TYDEMKKLAESLQAA
+177 TYEKMKKLAEDLQAA
-192 QQNATTKGNNLCALS
+192 QTNSATKANNLCALS
-207 GCAATDSASNSSNT
+207 GCAATQGQN
-221 PSSTVSSALE
+221 PSSTVSNALNLV
-231 TAQKLMDLIAN
+231 QQLMDLIAN
-242 TKTAMMWKN
+242 TRTAMMWKN
-251 IVISGVSNESG
+251 IVISGVSNAPG
-262 AINSTGYP
+262 AITSTGYP

-287 QAVTLSQNNHTL
+287 QAVTLSQSNN
-299 SASLQAQATGSQTNP
+299 SIAGNLQAQATGSQTNP
-314 KFAKDIYAFAQDQKQ
+314 EFAKDIYNLAQNQKQ
-329 IISYASSIFNLFNSI
+329 VISYAQDIFNLFNSI
-344 PKDQYRYLE
+344 PADQYKYLE
-353 KAYLKIPNAGSTPTN
+353 KAYLKVANGGSTPTN
-368 PYRQEVNLNQEIQTI
+368 PYMAVVNLNKEIQTI

-392 RVDAALSVAKDVYN
+392 RLDSALSVAKDVYN
-406 LKSNQ
+406 LKSNEVQ
-411 TEIVTTYN
+411 IVTAYSG
-419 DAKTLSE
+419 AKNLSE
-426 EISKLPHNQVN
+426 EISQLPHNQVN
-437 TKDIVTL
+437 TKDIITP

-457 YQINPE
+457 YQIN
-463 QQSNLNQALAA
+463 QVQASNLSQALAA

-481 KVGMISSQNNNGA
+481 HVGMISSQNNNGA

-503 YKQFFGKKKAFG
+503 YKQFFGESKRWG

-541 TYGGGSDLLYN
+541 TYGVGSDLLVN
-552 FLNDKATKKN
+552 FINDSVTRNN

-617 TAKKKDSEHSAQ
+617 TAKKKDSEHSVQ

-641 NTNYYSFLGTQ
+641 NTNYYSFLGTK
-652 LQYRR
+652 LEYRR

>member
-1 MIFLQQKNYF
+1 MKKRFL
-11 KEHFYEKD
+11 
-19 NSTLS
+19 LS

-30 LLNAEDNGFFVSA
+30 LLYAEDNGFFVGA

-75 QVASLRQSIQNANN
+75 QVASLKQSIQNANN

-138 FTFFVGNKNT
+138 LTFFVGNGDKPAN
-148 QQPSVQGN
+148 VQGN
-156 PPFKTIIDNC
+156 PPFSTIVSNC
-166 SGIENCAMDQT
+166 SGLENCAMNQT

-192 QQNATTKGNNLCALS
+192 QTNSATKANNLCALS
-207 GCAATDSASNSSNT
+207 GCATTEGSNS

-251 IVISGVSNESG
+251 IVISGVSNEPG
-262 AINSTGYP
+262 AITSTNYP

-287 QAVTLSQNNHTL
+287 QAVTLSQSNHTL

-314 KFAKDIYAFAQDQKQ
+314 NFAKDIYAFAQNQKQ
-329 IISYASSIFNLFNSI
+329 VISYAQDIFNLFSSI
-344 PKDQYRYLE
+344 PAEQYKYLE

-368 PYRQEVNLNQEIQTI
+368 PYMAVVNLNKEVQTI

-419 DAKTLSE
+419 DAKNLSE

-494 LNGLGVQVG
+494 MNGLGVQVG

-583 QYVNLTAFNNPYSA
+583 QYVNLTAFNNPYST
-597 KVNTSNFQFLFNL
+597 KVNASNFQFLFNL
-610 GLRMNLA
+610 GLRTNLA
-617 TAKKKDSEHSAQ
+617 MKKKKDSEHSAQ

-641 NTNYYSFLGTQ
+641 NTNYYSFLGTK
-652 LQYRR
+652 LEYRR

>member
-1 MIFLQQKNYF
+1 MKKRFLL
-11 KEHFYEKD
+11 
-19 NSTLS
+19 SLSLS
-24 LSLASS
+24 LSLAVSS
-30 LLNAEDNGFFVSA
+30 LHAEDNGFFVGV

-58 ELKNLNEKY
+58 ELKNLNDKY

-75 QVASLRQSIQNANN
+75 QVASLKQSIQNANN
-89 IELVNSSLNYLKS
+89 IELVNSSLNDLKS
-102 FTNNNYNSTTQ
+102 FTSNNYNSTTQ

-138 FTFFVGNKNT
+138 LTFFVGSRSHASN
-148 QQPSVQGN
+148 VQGN
-156 PPFKTIIDNC
+156 PPFSTIIKNC
-166 SGIENCAMDQT
+166 SGIENCAMNET
-177 TYDEMKKLAESLQAA
+177 TYNEMKTLAENLQKA

-207 GCAATDSASNSSNT
+207 GCATTQGQNSPN
-221 PSSTVSSALE
+221 STVSSALE
-231 TAQKLMDLIAN
+231 TAQKLMDLIAS
-242 TKTAMMWKN
+242 TKTAMMWEN
-251 IVISGVSNESG
+251 IVIAGVSNASG
-262 AINSTGYP
+262 AIKSTGYP

-287 QAVTLSQNNHTL
+287 QAVTLSQSNHTL
-299 SASLQAQATGSQTNP
+299 STQLQAQATGTQTNP
-314 KFAKDIYAFAQDQKQ
+314 NFAKDIYTFAQNQKQ
-329 IISYASSIFNLFNSI
+329 VISYAKDIFNLFNSI
-344 PKDQYRYLE
+344 PAEQYKYLE
-353 KAYLKIPNAGSTPTN
+353 KAYLKIPHLGQTPTN
-368 PYRQEVNLNQEIQTI
+368 PYRQVVNLNQEVQTI
-383 QNNVSYYGN
+383 KNNVSYYGN
-392 RVDAALSVAKDVYN
+392 RVDAALSVARDVYN
-406 LKSNQ
+406 LKSNEA
-411 TEIVTTYN
+411 EIVTAYSS
-419 DAKTLSE
+419 AKNLSQ
-426 EISKLPHNQVN
+426 EISKLPYNQVN
-437 TKDIVTL
+437 TKDIITL
-444 PYDKNAPAAGQYN
+444 PYDQNAPAAGQYN

-463 QQSNLNQALAA
+463 QRSNLSQALAA

-503 YKQFFGKKKAFG
+503 YKQFFGESKRWG

-533 FNSSSDIW
+533 FNSSSDVW
-541 TYGGGSDLLYN
+541 TYGGGSDLLVN
-552 FLNDKATKKN
+552 FINDSITRKN

-583 QYVNLTAFNNPYSA
+583 QYMNLTAFNNPYSA

-610 GLRMNLA
+610 GLRTNLA

-629 HGMELGVKIPTI
+629 HGVELGIKIPTI
-641 NTNYYSFLGTQ
+641 NTNYYSFLGTK
-652 LQYRR
+652 LEYRR

>member
-1 MIFLQQKNYF
+1 MF
-11 KEHFYEKD
+11 
-19 NSTLS
+19 TLS
-24 LSLASS
+24 LSLSLAVSS
-30 LLNAEDNGFFVSA
+30 LHAEDNGFFVSA

-67 EQLSQYLN
+67 EQLNQYLN
-75 QVASLRQSIQNANN
+75 QVASLKQSIQNANN

-138 FTFFVGNKNT
+138 LTFFVGSGKHAAN
-148 QQPSVQGN
+148 VQGN
-156 PPFKTIIDNC
+156 PPFSTIINNC
-166 SGIENCAMDQT
+166 SGIENCGMNQA

-192 QQNATTKGNNLCALS
+192 QTNSATKANNLCALS
-207 GCAATDSASNSSNT
+207 GCTTTEGSNSPN
-221 PSSTVSSALE
+221 STVSSALE
-231 TAQKLMDLIAN
+231 TAQKLMDLIAS

-251 IVISGVSNESG
+251 IVINGVSNASG
-262 AINSTGYP
+262 AITSTGYP

-287 QAVTLSQNNHTL
+287 QAVTLSQSNHTL
-299 SASLQAQATGSQTNP
+299 STSLQAQATGSQTNP
-314 KFAKDIYAFAQDQKQ
+314 KFAKDIYAFAQNQKQ
-329 IISYASSIFNLFNSI
+329 VISYAQDIFNLFSSI
-344 PKDQYRYLE
+344 PAEQYKYLE

-406 LKSNQ
+406 LKSNEA
-411 TEIVTTYN
+411 EIVSAYSN
-419 DAKTLSE
+419 AKNLSQ

-503 YKQFFGKKKAFG
+503 YKQFFGEKKRWG

-541 TYGGGSDLLYN
+541 TYGGGSDLLFN

-597 KVNTSNFQFLFNL
+597 KVNASNFQFLFNL
-610 GLRMNLA
+610 GLRTNLA
-617 TAKKKDSEHSAQ
+617 MKKKKDSEHSAQ

>member
-1 MIFLQQKNYF
+1 MKKRFL
-11 KEHFYEKD
+11 
-19 NSTLS
+19 LS
-24 LSLASS
+24 LSLAAS
-30 LLNAEDNGFFVSA
+30 LLYAEDNGFFVSA

-67 EQLSQYLN
+67 EQLNQYLN
-75 QVASLRQSIQNANN
+75 QVASLKQSIQNANN

-138 FTFFVGNKNT
+138 FTFFVGNKND
-148 QQPSVQGN
+148 QQPANVYGN
-156 PPFKTIIDNC
+156 PPFQTIIKNC

-192 QQNATTKGNNLCALS
+192 QTNATTKVNNLCALS
-207 GCAATDSASNSSNT
+207 GCAATDSTSNPPN
-221 PSSTVSSALE
+221 STVSNALE

-251 IVISGVSNESG
+251 IVISGVSNAPG
-262 AINSTGYP
+262 AITSTNYP

-287 QAVTLSQNNHTL
+287 QAVTLSQSNHTL

-314 KFAKDIYAFAQDQKQ
+314 KFAKDIYAFAQNQKQ
-329 IISYASSIFNLFNSI
+329 IISYAQDIFNLFDSI

-353 KAYLKIPNAGSTPTN
+353 KAYLKIANAGSTPTN
-368 PYRQEVNLNQEIQTI
+368 PYMAVVNLNKEVQTI

-419 DAKTLSE
+419 DAKNLSE

-437 TKDIVTL
+437 TKDIITL

-494 LNGLGVQVG
+494 MNGLGVQVG
-503 YKQFFGKKKAFG
+503 YKQFFGESKRWG

-552 FLNDKATKKN
+552 FLNNKATKKN

-597 KVNTSNFQFLFNL
+597 KVNASNFQFLFNL
-610 GLRMNLA
+610 GLRTNLA
-617 TAKKKDSEHSAQ
+617 MKKKKDSEHSAQ

-641 NTNYYSFLGTQ
+641 NTNYYSFLGTK
-652 LQYRR
+652 LEYRR

>member
-1 MIFLQQKNYF
+1 MKKRFL
-11 KEHFYEKD
+11 
-19 NSTLS
+19 LS
-24 LSLASS
+24 LSLAAS
-30 LLNAEDNGFFVSA
+30 LLCAEDNGFFVSA

-58 ELKNLNEKY
+58 ELKNLNDKY
-67 EQLSQYLN
+67 EQLNQYLN

-89 IELVNSSLNYLKS
+89 ISLVNSSLNDLKS
-102 FTNNNYNSTTQ
+102 FTENNYNSTTQ

-138 FTFFVGNKNT
+138 LTFFVGNKDT
-148 QQPSVQGN
+148 KQPANVQGN
-156 PPFKTIIDNC
+156 PPFQTVTKNC
-166 SGIENCAMDQT
+166 SGIENCAMEQT
-177 TYDEMKKLAESLQAA
+177 IYDKMKKLAEELQAA
-192 QQNATTKGNNLCALS
+192 QQNSTTKANNLCALS
-207 GCAATDSASNSSNT
+207 GCATTNGQTSPN
-221 PSSTVSSALE
+221 STVSNALNL
-231 TAQKLMDLIAN
+231 AQQLMDLIAN
-242 TKTAMMWKN
+242 TKTAMMWEN
-251 IVISGVSNESG
+251 IVISGVSNASG
-262 AINSTGYP
+262 AIKSTGYP

-287 QAVTLSQNNHTL
+287 QAVTLSQSNNTL
-299 SASLQAQATGSQTNP
+299 SSKLQAQATGSQTNP
-314 KFAKDIYAFAQDQKQ
+314 EFAKDIYNLAQNQKQ
-329 IISYASSIFNLFNSI
+329 VISYSKDIFNLFNSI
-344 PKDQYRYLE
+344 PKDQYKYLE
-353 KAYLKIPNAGSTPTN
+353 KAYLKIPNAGQTPTN
-368 PYRQEVNLNQEIQTI
+368 PYRQEVNLNKEIQTI

-392 RVDAALSVAKDVYN
+392 RLDSALSVAKDVYN

-411 TEIVTTYN
+411 KEIVTAYN
-419 DAKTLSE
+419 GAKNLSQ
-426 EISKLPHNQVN
+426 EISQLPYNQVN

-457 YQINPE
+457 YQINQE
-463 QQSNLNQALAA
+463 QASNLSQALAA

-481 KVGMISSQNNNGA
+481 NIGMISSQNNNGA

-503 YKQFFGKKKAFG
+503 YKQFFGESKRWG

-541 TYGGGSDLLYN
+541 TYGGGSDLLVN
-552 FLNDKATKKN
+552 FINDSVTRKN

-583 QYVNLTAFNNPYSA
+583 QYVNLTALNNPYSA

-610 GLRMNLA
+610 GLRTNLA
-617 TAKKKDSEHSAQ
+617 IAKKEDSEHSAQ
-629 HGMELGVKIPTI
+629 HGIELGIKIPTI
-641 NTNYYSFLGTQ
+641 NTNYYSFLGAK
-652 LQYRR
+652 LEYRR

>member
-1 MIFLQQKNYF
+1 MKKRFL
-11 KEHFYEKD
+11 
-19 NSTLS
+19 LS
-24 LSLASS
+24 LSLTAS
-30 LLNAEDNGFFVSA
+30 LLCAEDNGFFMSA

-58 ELKNLNEKY
+58 ELKNLNDKY
-67 EQLSQYLN
+67 EQLNQYLN
-75 QVASLRQSIQNANN
+75 QVASLKQSIQNANN
-89 IELVNSSLNYLKS
+89 ISLVNSSLNDLKS
-102 FTNNNYNSTTQ
+102 FTENNYNSTTQ

-138 FTFFVGNKNT
+138 LTFFVGNKDT
-148 QQPSVQGN
+148 KQPASVQGN
-156 PPFKTIIDNC
+156 PPFSTITSNC

-177 TYDEMKKLAESLQAA
+177 TYDKMKKLAEDLQAA
-192 QQNATTKGNNLCALS
+192 QQNSTTKANNLCALS
-207 GCAATDSASNSSNT
+207 GCATTQGQT
-221 PSSTVSSALE
+221 PNSTVSNALNL
-231 TAQKLMDLIAN
+231 AQQLMDLIAK

-251 IVISGVSNESG
+251 IVISGVSNASG
-262 AINSTGYP
+262 AITSTNYP
-270 TQYAV
+270 THYAV

-287 QAVTLSQNNHTL
+287 QAVTLSQNNHSL
-299 SASLQAQATGSQTNP
+299 SSHLQAQATGSQTNP
-314 KFAKDIYAFAQDQKQ
+314 NFAKDIYNLAQNQKQVLSYAQD
-329 IISYASSIFNLFNSI
+329 IFNLFNSI
-344 PKDQYRYLE
+344 PAEQYRYLE
-353 KAYLKIPNAGSTPTN
+353 KAYLKIPNAGQTPTN
-368 PYRQEVNLNQEIQTI
+368 PYRQVVNLNKEVQTI

-392 RVDAALSVAKDVYN
+392 RLDSALSVAKDVYN

-411 TEIVTTYN
+411 TQIVAAYN
-419 DAKTLSE
+419 GAKNLSQ
-426 EISKLPHNQVN
+426 EISQLPYNQVN

-457 YQINPE
+457 YQIN
-463 QQSNLNQALAA
+463 QVQASNLSQALAA

-481 KVGMISSQNNNGA
+481 NIGMIASQSNNGA

-503 YKQFFGKKKAFG
+503 YKQFFGESKRWG

-541 TYGGGSDLLYN
+541 TYGGGSDLLVN
-552 FLNDKATKKN
+552 FINDSLTRKN

-583 QYVNLTAFNNPYSA
+583 QYVNLTALNNPYSA

-610 GLRMNLA
+610 GLRTNLA
-617 TAKKKDSEHSAQ
+617 TVKKEDSEHSAQ
-629 HGMELGVKIPTI
+629 HGIELGIKIPTI
-641 NTNYYSFLGTQ
+641 NTNYYSFLGAK
-652 LQYRR
+652 LEYRR

>member
-1 MIFLQQKNYF
+1 MKKRFL
-11 KEHFYEKD
+11 
-19 NSTLS
+19 LS
-24 LSLASS
+24 LSLAAS
-30 LLNAEDNGFFVSA
+30 LLCAEDNGFFVGA

-58 ELKNLNEKY
+58 ELKNLNDKY
-67 EQLSQYLN
+67 EQLNQYLN
-75 QVASLRQSIQNANN
+75 QVASLKQSIQNANN
-89 IELVNSSLNYLKS
+89 IELVNSSLNDLKS

-138 FTFFVGNKNT
+138 LTFFVGNGNKPADVN
-148 QQPSVQGN
+148 GN
-156 PPFKTIIDNC
+156 PPFKTVINNC
-166 SGIENCAMDQT
+166 SGLENCAMDQT
-177 TYDEMKKLAESLQAA
+177 TYEKMKKLAEDLQAA
-192 QQNATTKGNNLCALS
+192 QTNSATKANNLCALS
-207 GCAATDSASNSSNT
+207 GCAATQGQN
-221 PSSTVSSALE
+221 PSSTVSNALNL
-231 TAQKLMDLIAN
+231 AQQLMDLIAN
-242 TKTAMMWKN
+242 TRTAMMWKN
-251 IVISGVSNESG
+251 IVISGVSNAPG
-262 AINSTGYP
+262 AITSTGYP

-287 QAVTLSQNNHTL
+287 QAVTLSQSNN
-299 SASLQAQATGSQTNP
+299 SIAGNLQAQATGSQTNP
-314 KFAKDIYAFAQDQKQ
+314 EFAKDIYNLAQNQKQ
-329 IISYASSIFNLFNSI
+329 VISYAQDIFNLFNSI
-344 PKDQYRYLE
+344 PADQYKYLE
-353 KAYLKIPNAGSTPTN
+353 KAYLKVANGGSTPTN
-368 PYRQEVNLNQEIQTI
+368 PYMAVVNLNKEIQTI

-392 RVDAALSVAKDVYN
+392 RLDSALSVAKDVYN
-406 LKSNQ
+406 LKSNEVQ
-411 TEIVTTYN
+411 IVTAYSG
-419 DAKTLSE
+419 AKNLSE
-426 EISKLPHNQVN
+426 EISQLPHNQVN
-437 TKDIVTL
+437 TKDIITP

-457 YQINPE
+457 YQIN
-463 QQSNLNQALAA
+463 QVQASNLSQALAA

-481 KVGMISSQNNNGA
+481 HVGMISSQNNNGA

-503 YKQFFGKKKAFG
+503 YKQFFGESKRWG

-541 TYGGGSDLLYN
+541 TYGVGSDLLVN
-552 FLNDKATKKN
+552 FINDSVTRNN

-617 TAKKKDSEHSAQ
+617 TAKKKDSEHSVQ

-641 NTNYYSFLGTQ
+641 NTNYYSFLGTK
-652 LQYRR
+652 LEYRR

>member
-1 MIFLQQKNYF
+1 MIFLQQKHYF
-11 KEHFYEKD
+11 KEHFMKKRFL
-19 NSTLS
+19 LS
-24 LSLASS
+24 LSLAVPS
-30 LLNAEDNGFFVSA
+30 LHAEDNGFFVGA

-75 QVASLRQSIQNANN
+75 QVASLKQSIQNANN
-89 IELVNSSLNYLKS
+89 IELVNSSLNDLKS

-138 FTFFVGNKNT
+138 LTFFVGSGNHASN
-148 QQPSVQGN
+148 VQGN
-156 PPFKTIIDNC
+156 PPFSTITKNC
-166 SGIENCAMDQT
+166 SGIENCAMNET
-177 TYDEMKKLAESLQAA
+177 TYNEMKKLAESLQAA
-192 QQNATTKGNNLCALS
+192 QQNSTTKANNLCALS
-207 GCAATDSASNSSNT
+207 GCATTNSTSSNQ

-231 TAQKLMDLIAN
+231 TAQKLMDLIAS
-242 TKTAMMWKN
+242 TRTAMMWKN
-251 IVISGVSNESG
+251 IVISGVSNASG
-262 AINSTGYP
+262 AITSTGYP

-287 QAVTLSQNNHTL
+287 QAVTLSQSNHTL
-299 SASLQAQATGSQTNP
+299 STQLQAQATGTQTNP
-314 KFAKDIYAFAQDQKQ
+314 NFAKDIYAFAQNQKQ
-329 IISYASSIFNLFNSI
+329 VISYAQDIFNLFSSI

-353 KAYLKIPNAGSTPTN
+353 KAYLKIPNAGQTPTN
-368 PYRQEVNLNQEIQTI
+368 PYRQEVNLNQEVQTI
-383 QNNVSYYGN
+383 KNNVSYYGN
-392 RVDAALSVAKDVYN
+392 RVDAALSVARDVYN

-411 TEIVTTYN
+411 TEIVTAYN

-426 EISKLPHNQVN
+426 EISKLPYNQVN

-463 QQSNLNQALAA
+463 QQSNLSQALAA

-503 YKQFFGKKKAFG
+503 YKQFFGESKRWG

-533 FNSSSDIW
+533 FNSSSDVW
-541 TYGGGSDLLYN
+541 TYGGGSDLLVN
-552 FLNDKATKKN
+552 IINDSITRKN

-583 QYVNLTAFNNPYSA
+583 QYMNLTAFNNPYSA

-610 GLRMNLA
+610 GLRTNLA
-617 TAKKKDSEHSAQ
+617 TARKKDSEHSAQ
-629 HGMELGVKIPTI
+629 HGIELGIKIPTI
-641 NTNYYSFLGTQ
+641 NTNYYSFLGTK
-652 LQYRR
+652 LEYRR

>member
-1 MIFLQQKNYF
+1 MKKTIL
-11 KEHFYEKD
+11 
-19 NSTLS
+19 LS

-30 LLNAEDNGFFVSA
+30 LLHAEDNGFFVSA

-58 ELKNLNEKY
+58 ELKNLNDKY

-75 QVASLRQSIQNANN
+75 QVASLKQSIQNANN

-138 FTFFVGNKNT
+138 LTFFVSNGDKPT
-148 QQPSVQGN
+148 SVAGN
-156 PPFKTIIDNC
+156 PPFGTIAKNC
-166 SGIENCAMDQT
+166 SGIENCRMNQT
-177 TYDEMKKLAESLQAA
+177 TYDQMKKLAEELQAA
-192 QQNATTKGNNLCALS
+192 QTNATTKGNNLCALS
-207 GCAATDSASNSSNT
+207 GCSATEGQNPN
-221 PSSTVSSALE
+221 STVSNALNL
-231 TAQKLMDLIAN
+231 ASQLMDLIAN
-242 TKTAMMWKN
+242 TKTAMMWDN
-251 IVISGVSNESG
+251 IVINGVSNVSG
-262 AINSTGYP
+262 AIKSTGYP

-287 QAVTLSQNNHTL
+287 QAVTLSQSNHTL

-314 KFAKDIYAFAQDQKQ
+314 TFAKDIYAFAQNQKQ
-329 IISYASSIFNLFNSI
+329 IISYAQDIFNLFSSI
-344 PKDQYRYLE
+344 PAEQYKYLE
-353 KAYLKIPNAGSTPTN
+353 KAYLKIPNAGQTPTN

-383 QNNVSYYGN
+383 KNNVSYYGN

-406 LKSNQ
+406 LKSNEA
-411 TEIVTTYN
+411 EIVSTYSN
-419 DAKTLSE
+419 AKNLSE
-426 EISKLPHNQVN
+426 EISKLPYNQVN

-444 PYDKNAPAAGQYN
+444 SHNQNAPAAGQYN

-463 QQSNLNQALAA
+463 QRSNLNQALAA

-503 YKQFFGKKKAFG
+503 YKQFFGESKRWG

-541 TYGGGSDLLYN
+541 TYGGGSDLLVN
-552 FLNDKATKKN
+552 IINDSITRKN

-597 KVNTSNFQFLFNL
+597 KVNTTNFQFLFNL
-610 GLRMNLA
+610 GLRTNLA
-617 TAKKKDSEHSAQ
+617 TARKKDSEHSAQ
-629 HGMELGVKIPTI
+629 HGIELGIKIPTI
-641 NTNYYSFLGTQ
+641 TTNYYSFLGTQ

>member
-1 MIFLQQKNYF
+1 MKKRFLL
-11 KEHFYEKD
+11 
-19 NSTLS
+19 SLS

-58 ELKNLNEKY
+58 ELKNLNDKY
-67 EQLSQYLN
+67 EQLNQYLN
-75 QVASLRQSIQNANN
+75 QVASLKQSIQNANN

-138 FTFFVGNKNT
+138 FTFFVGNKDT
-148 QQPSVQGN
+148 HQPASVQGN
-156 PPFKTIIDNC
+156 PPFQTIINNC

-177 TYDEMKKLAESLQAA
+177 TYDKMKKLAEDLQAA
-192 QQNATTKGNNLCALS
+192 QTNSTTKGNNLCALS
-207 GCAATDSASNSSNT
+207 GCAATTGQNPPN
-221 PSSTVSSALE
+221 STVSNALNL
-231 TAQKLMDLIAN
+231 AQQLMDLIAN
-242 TKTAMMWKN
+242 TKTAMMWEN
-251 IVISGVSNESG
+251 IVISGVSNASG
-262 AINSTGYP
+262 AIKSTGYP

-287 QAVTLSQNNHTL
+287 QAVTLSQSNHTL

-314 KFAKDIYAFAQDQKQ
+314 NFAKDIYAFAQNQKQ
-329 IISYASSIFNLFNSI
+329 IISYANDIFNLFNTI
-344 PKDQYRYLE
+344 PADQFKYLE
-353 KAYLKIPNAGSTPTN
+353 KAYLKIPNAGQTPTN
-368 PYRQEVNLNQEIQTI
+368 PYRQEVNLNQEVQTI

-392 RVDAALSVAKDVYN
+392 RVDAALSVARDVYN

-419 DAKTLSE
+419 NAKNLSE
-426 EISKLPHNQVN
+426 EISKLPYNKVN

-463 QQSNLNQALAA
+463 QASNLNQALAA

-494 LNGLGVQVG
+494 MNGLGVQVG
-503 YKQFFGKKKAFG
+503 YKQFFGESKRWG

-541 TYGGGSDLLYN
+541 TYGGGSDLLVN
-552 FLNDKATKKN
+552 IINDSITRKN

-583 QYVNLTAFNNPYSA
+583 QYMNLTAFNNPYSA
-597 KVNTSNFQFLFNL
+597 KVNASNFQFLFNL
-610 GLRMNLA
+610 GLRTNLA
-617 TAKKKDSEHSAQ
+617 MKKKEDSEHSAQ
-629 HGMELGVKIPTI
+629 HGIELGIKIPTI
-641 NTNYYSFLGTQ
+641 NTNYYSFLGAQ

>member
-1 MIFLQQKNYF
+1 MKKTIL
-11 KEHFYEKD
+11 
-19 NSTLS
+19 LS

-67 EQLSQYLN
+67 EQLNQYLN
-75 QVASLRQSIQNANN
+75 QVASLKQSIQNANN

-138 FTFFVGNKNT
+138 FTFFVGNKNNR
-148 QQPSVQGN
+148 QSASVQGN
-156 PPFKTIIDNC
+156 PPFETIVKNC

-177 TYDEMKKLAESLQAA
+177 TYNEMKKLAESLQAA

-207 GCAATDSASNSSNT
+207 GCTTTDSTSSNQ
-221 PSSTVSSALE
+221 PNSTVSNALE
-231 TAQKLMDLIAN
+231 TAQKLMDLIAS

-251 IVISGVSNESG
+251 IVISGVSNEPG
-262 AINSTGYP
+262 AITSTNYP

-275 FNNIKAMIPILQ
+275 FNNIKEMIPILQ
-287 QAVTLSQNNHTL
+287 QAVTLSQSNHTL

-314 KFAKDIYAFAQDQKQ
+314 KFAKDIYAFAQNQKQ
-329 IISYASSIFNLFNSI
+329 VISYAKDIFNLFDSI

-353 KAYLKIPNAGSTPTN
+353 KAYLKIPNLGSTPTN
-368 PYRQEVNLNQEIQTI
+368 PYMAVVNLNKEVQTI

-406 LKSNQ
+406 LKSNEA
-411 TEIVTTYN
+411 EIVSAYSN
-419 DAKTLSE
+419 AKNLSQ
-426 EISKLPHNQVN
+426 EISKLPHNKVN

-481 KVGMISSQNNNGA
+481 NIGMISSQNNNGA
-494 LNGLGVQVG
+494 MNGLGVQVG

-533 FNSSSDIW
+533 FNSSSDVW

-562 NKLSVGLFGGIQL
+562 NKLSIGLFGGIQL

-583 QYVNLTAFNNPYSA
+583 QYVNLTAFNNAYSA

-610 GLRMNLA
+610 GLRTNLA
-617 TAKKKDSEHSAQ
+617 MKKKKDSEHSAQ

>member
-1 MIFLQQKNYF
+1 MKKTIL
-11 KEHFYEKD
+11 
-19 NSTLS
+19 LS

-67 EQLSQYLN
+67 EQLNQYLN
-75 QVASLRQSIQNANN
+75 QVASLKQSIQNANN

-138 FTFFVGNKNT
+138 FTFFVGNKDT
-148 QQPSVQGN
+148 KRPASVQGN
-156 PPFKTIIDNC
+156 PPFQTIVNNC
-166 SGIENCAMDQT
+166 SGIENCAMNQT

-192 QQNATTKGNNLCALS
+192 QTNSATKANNLCALS
-207 GCAATDSASNSSNT
+207 GCAATDSTSNPPN
-221 PSSTVSSALE
+221 STVSSALE
-231 TAQKLMDLIAN
+231 TAQKLMDLIAS

-251 IVISGVSNESG
+251 IVISGVSNEPD
-262 AINSTGYP
+262 AITSTNYP

-287 QAVTLSQNNHTL
+287 QAVTLSQSNHTL

-314 KFAKDIYAFAQDQKQ
+314 KFAKDIYTFAQNQKQ
-329 IISYASSIFNLFNSI
+329 VISYAQDIFNLFNSI
-344 PKDQYRYLE
+344 PAEQYKYLE
-353 KAYLKIPNAGSTPTN
+353 KAYLKIPNAGQTPTN
-368 PYRQEVNLNQEIQTI
+368 PYRQVVNLNQEVQTI
-383 QNNVSYYGN
+383 KNNVSYYGN

-411 TEIVTTYN
+411 ANIVTAYSN
-419 DAKTLSE
+419 ANNLSQ
-426 EISKLPHNQVN
+426 EISKLPYNQVN
-437 TKDIVTL
+437 TNDIVTL

-463 QQSNLNQALAA
+463 QQSQLSQALAA

-503 YKQFFGKKKAFG
+503 YKQFFGESKRWG

-541 TYGGGSDLLYN
+541 TYGGGSDLLFN

-610 GLRMNLA
+610 GLRTNLA
-617 TAKKKDSEHSAQ
+617 IKKKKDSEHSVQ

>member
-1 MIFLQQKNYF
+1 MKKTLL
-11 KEHFYEKD
+11 
-19 NSTLS
+19 LS

-58 ELKNLNEKY
+58 ELKNLNDKY
-67 EQLSQYLN
+67 EQLNSYLN
-75 QVASLRQSIQNANN
+75 QVASLKQSIQNANN

-102 FTNNNYNSTTQ
+102 FTQNNYNSTTQ

-138 FTFFVGNKNT
+138 LTFFVGNKDTRQSAN
-148 QQPSVQGN
+148 VQGN
-156 PPFKTIIDNC
+156 PPFQTIVENC
-166 SGIENCAMDQT
+166 SGIENCAMEQT
-177 TYDEMKKLAESLQAA
+177 TYDKMKKLAEELQAA
-192 QQNATTKGNNLCALS
+192 QQNASTKANNLCALS
-207 GCAATDSASNSSNT
+207 GCATTQGQN
-221 PSSTVSSALE
+221 PSSTVSNALNL
-231 TAQKLMDLIAN
+231 ASQLMDLIAN

-251 IVISGVSNESG
+251 IVINGVSNASASG
-262 AINSTGYP
+262 AITSTNYP
-270 TQYAV
+270 THYAV

-287 QAVTLSQNNHTL
+287 QAVTLSQSNHSL
-299 SASLQAQATGSQTNP
+299 SSNLQAQATGSQTNP
-314 KFAKDIYAFAQDQKQ
+314 NFAKDIYNLALNQKQ
-329 IISYASSIFNLFNSI
+329 IISYAKDIFNLFNSI
-344 PKDQYRYLE
+344 PADQYKYLE
-353 KAYLKIPNAGSTPTN
+353 KAYLKIPNVGQTPTN

-392 RVDAALSVAKDVYN
+392 RLDSALSVAKDVYN

-411 TEIVTTYN
+411 AEIVTAYN
-419 DAKTLSE
+419 GAKNLSQ
-426 EISKLPHNQVN
+426 EISQLPYNQVN

-444 PYDKNAPAAGQYN
+444 SYDKNAPAAGQYN
-457 YQINPE
+457 YQINQE
-463 QQSNLNQALAA
+463 QASNLSQALAA

-481 KVGMISSQNNNGA
+481 KIGMISSQNNNGA

-503 YKQFFGKKKAFG
+503 YKQFFGESKRWG

-541 TYGGGSDLLYN
+541 TYGGGSDLLVN
-552 FLNDKATKKN
+552 FINDSVTRKN

-583 QYVNLTAFNNPYSA
+583 QYVNLTALNNPYSA

-610 GLRMNLA
+610 GLRTNLA
-617 TAKKKDSEHSAQ
+617 TAKKEKDSEHSAQ
-629 HGMELGVKIPTI
+629 HGIELGIKIPTI
-641 NTNYYSFLGTQ
+641 NTNYYSFLGAK
-652 LQYRR
+652 LEYRR

>member
-1 MIFLQQKNYF
+1 MKKRFLL
-11 KEHFYEKD
+11 
-19 NSTLS
+19 SLSLS
-24 LSLASS
+24 LSLAVSS
-30 LLNAEDNGFFVSA
+30 LHAEDNGFFVSA

-58 ELKNLNEKY
+58 ELKNLNDKY
-67 EQLSQYLN
+67 EQLNQYLN
-75 QVASLRQSIQNANN
+75 QVASLKQSIQNANN
-89 IELVNSSLNYLKS
+89 ISLVNSSLNDLKS
-102 FTNNNYNSTTQ
+102 FTENNYNSTTQ

-138 FTFFVGNKNT
+138 LTFFVGNKDSRKPAN
-148 QQPSVQGN
+148 VQGN
-156 PPFKTIIDNC
+156 PPFQTIVSNC

-177 TYDEMKKLAESLQAA
+177 TYDQMKKLAEDLQAA
-192 QQNATTKGNNLCALS
+192 QQNAATKGNNLCALS
-207 GCAATDSASNSSNT
+207 GCATTNGQT
-221 PSSTVSSALE
+221 PSSTVSNALNL
-231 TAQKLMDLIAN
+231 AQQLMDLIAS

-251 IVISGVSNESG
+251 IVINGVSNASG
-262 AINSTGYP
+262 AITSTNYP

-299 SASLQAQATGSQTNP
+299 STQLQAQATGPQTNP
-314 KFAKDIYAFAQDQKQ
+314 KFAKDIYAFAQNQKQ
-329 IISYASSIFNLFNSI
+329 VISYAQDIFNLFNTI
-344 PKDQYRYLE
+344 PADQFKYLE
-353 KAYLKIPNAGSTPTN
+353 KAYLKVPLLGKTPTN

-383 QNNVSYYGN
+383 KNNVSYYGN
-392 RVDAALSVAKDVYN
+392 RIDSALSVAKDVYN

-419 DAKTLSE
+419 NAKNLSE
-426 EISKLPHNQVN
+426 EISKLPYNQVN

-463 QQSNLNQALAA
+463 QASNLNQALAA

-503 YKQFFGKKKAFG
+503 YKQFFGESKRWG

-541 TYGGGSDLLYN
+541 TYGGGSDLLVN
-552 FLNDKATKKN
+552 FINDSITRKN

-583 QYVNLTAFNNPYSA
+583 QYVNLTALNNPYSA

-610 GLRMNLA
+610 GLRTNLA
-617 TAKKKDSEHSAQ
+617 TAKKEDSEHSAQ
-629 HGMELGVKIPTI
+629 HGIELGIKIPTI
-641 NTNYYSFLGTQ
+641 NTNYYSFLGAK
-652 LQYRR
+652 LEYRR